1 MGIGGGFLMTIFSKE
16 TGKVE
21 TLNARETAPGA
32 ATKNMYHG
40 DEKTSEKGTLQ
51 FYSCHHESR
60 LCIHNQIS
68 IEIYRK
74 IHIFQVHYQ

>member
-32 ATKNMYHG
+32 ATINMYHG
-40 DEKTSEKGTLQ
+40 DEKTSEKGNLQ
-51 FYSCHHESR
+51 LYCCNHES
-60 LCIHNQIS
+60 LLYNQVS
-68 IEIYRK
+68 TEIQRQIYV
-74 IHIFQVHYQ
+74 FQVHYQ